1 MTSVDASSVKAAVLV
16 ETLMREAIALNASD
30 IHLVAGHAPIMRIY
44 GEICLRKE
52 DGLLSSGDTEAMAK
66 TLASNGRWEQFVNER
81 ELDISVARPGIGRF
95 RVNLY
100 WQRDSVA
107 VALRIIPHQIP
118 KFAELTLPPCL
129 AEFALLDHGL
139 FLVTGPTG
147 SGKSTTLASMVDYIN
162 ENKSCNIVT
171 IEDPIEYLHTHKNAV
186 ISQREM
192 HQDTHSFH
200 EALRRVLRQ
209 DPDVILIGELRDLET
224 IQIAM
229 TLAETG
235 HLVLGTLHTVD
246 ATQALSRIVDSFP
259 GRQRSLARTQLG
271 LVIAGIISQHL
282 MKRRDSSGR
291 VLAYELLVA
300 TQAIRN
306 MIRTGDLPQIYS
318 AIQTGTSEGMS
329 TLNASLVS
337 LYRRDCISREDA
349 LRKSTQPKEL
359 SELLMGRHSGRFAT
373 SVA

>member
-1 MTSVDASSVKAAVLV
+1 MVTVNASDMNVAALV
-16 ETLMREAIALNASD
+16 ETLMREAVSLNASD
-30 IHLVAGHAPIMRIY
+30 IHLVAGHAPVMRID

-52 DGLLSSGDTEAMAK
+52 HGLLLSRDTEAMAK
-66 TLASNGRWEQFVNER
+66 TLASNGRWEQFVKDR
-81 ELDISVARPGIGRF
+81 ELDISVARPGVGRF

-100 WQRDSVA
+100 WQLDSVA
-107 VALRIIPHQIP
+107 VALRIIPDRIP

-171 IEDPIEYLHTHKNAV
+171 IEDPIEYLHTPKNAV

-209 DPDVILIGELRDLET
+209 DPDVILIGELRDPET
-224 IQIAM
+224 IQTAM

-246 ATQALSRIVDSFP
+246 ATQALSRIMDSFP
-259 GRQRSLARTQLG
+259 GRQRVLARTQLA
-271 LVIAGIISQHL
+271 LVIAGIMSQHL
-282 MKRRDSSGR
+282 MKRHDGSGR

-306 MIRTGDLPQIYS
+306 MIRCGDLPQIYS

-329 TLNASLVS
+329 TLNSSLTD
-337 LYRRDCISREDA
+337 LCRRNCISREDA

-359 SELLMGRHSGRFAT
+359 SELLMDRHSVRLAR

>member
-1 MTSVDASSVKAAVLV
+1 
-16 ETLMREAIALNASD
+16 
-30 IHLVAGHAPIMRIY
+30 
-44 GEICLRKE
+44 
-52 DGLLSSGDTEAMAK
+52 
-66 TLASNGRWEQFVNER
+66 
-81 ELDISVARPGIGRF
+81 
-95 RVNLY
+95 
-100 WQRDSVA
+100 
-107 VALRIIPHQIP
+107 
-118 KFAELTLPPCL
+118 
-129 AEFALLDHGL
+129 LLDHGL

-162 ENKSCNIVT
+162 ENKSCNIIT
-171 IEDPIEYLHTHKNAV
+171 IEDPIEYLHTPKNAV

-259 GRQRSLARTQLG
+259 GRQRAVARTQLA

-282 MKRRDSSGR
+282 MKRRDGSGR

-300 TQAIRN
+300 TPAIRN
-306 MIRTGDLPQIYS
+306 MIRSNDLPQIYS

-329 TLNASLVS
+329 TLNASLVD
-337 LYRRDCISREDA
+337 LYRRNCISREDA
-349 LRKSTQPKEL
+349 MRKSTQPKEL
-359 SELLMGRHSGRFAT
+359 SELLMGRHSWRLER